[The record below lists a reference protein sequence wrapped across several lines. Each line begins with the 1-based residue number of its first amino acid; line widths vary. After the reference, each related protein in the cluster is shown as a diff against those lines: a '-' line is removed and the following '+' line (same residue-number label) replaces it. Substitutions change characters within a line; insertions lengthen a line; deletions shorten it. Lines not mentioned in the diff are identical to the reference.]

1 MKIACFVLFA
11 QLGCIFAFSV
21 KDSDIY
27 NEHNVYD
34 YDSFGLDPDNM
45 EPNEYLGVIQM
56 LQEAKKLSHGKF
68 DREKNFWK
76 RKFGRDIYE
85 GRRGERPGVD
95 YFRPE
100 TEDPFPSTNL
110 GGGDRWFEHG
120 FDLGEA
126 AQPVKREAPGPKGP
140 GAVPGP
146 QGPPSPG
153 GLQQVKAEGI
163 GEELILALIV
173 KSEYKDDGNCKTAL
187 EKYCDGLNETDP
199 NLQKV
204 NEKVKEFCGNGKPE
218 GKCKGLKD
226 KVEKKVGEFKQ
237 ELEDALKKADDEK
250 NCKELEEK
258 CIFLENVGDDDLKKK
273 CSELRSKCYKKKRE
287 EVTYEVLSRGLKVVG
302 SDANKCDEK
311 KIQEVCQKLSGHSDE
326 LMLACLDPSATCN
339 NLKSTVTNVCRPL
352 ETELKNVSKEECHKM
367 LEDSYFYESS
377 CANTKCTDIK
387 NQCKGKGFT
396 YTAPGSDFSLVER
409 EPGFEEKIG
418 LEEVLTRAEAD
429 GVLVGTP
436 GYKTLKDLIL

>member
-1 MKIACFVLFA
+1 EFR
-11 QLGCIFAFSV
+11 
-21 KDSDIY
+21 
-27 NEHNVYD
+27 
-34 YDSFGLDPDNM
+34 LDPDNM

-126 AQPVKREAPGPKGP
+126 AQPVKREAPKAPGPKEP

-173 KSEYKDDGNCKTAL
+173 KSEYNNEGNCKTAL
-187 EKYCDGLNETDP
+187 KKYCDGLNETDP

-204 NEKVKEFCGNGKPE
+204 NEKVKGLCKDKEQEK
-218 GKCKGLKD
+218 KCKDLTGE
-226 KVEKKVGEFKQ
+226 VEKKVGEFKQ
-237 ELEDALKKADDEK
+237 ELEGALKKTGDEK

-258 CIFLENVGDDDLKKK
+258 CIFLEEADPTNLKENCVK
-273 CSELRSKCYKKKRE
+273 LRNECYKEKRKDVAE
-287 EVTYEVLSRGLKVVG
+287 EVLIRGLKVVG
-302 SDANKCDEK
+302 GSVKDCNG
-311 KIQEVCQKLSGHSDE
+311 KIEEVCQKLSGYSDE
-326 LMLACLDPSATCN
+326 LMFTCLDPYNPCT
-339 NLKSTVTNVCRPL
+339 NLNTRVTNVCTPL
-352 ETELKNVSKEECHKM
+352 KEELKNVSKEECHEK
-367 LEDSYFYESS
+367 LEDCYFYGST
-377 CANTKCTDIK
+377 CGDAKKCKAIEK
-387 NQCKGKGFT
+387 QCQAKGFT
-396 YTAPGSDFSLVER
+396 YTAPRSGFSPVER
-409 EPGFEEKIG
+409 K
-418 LEEVLTRAEAD
+418 TRIR
-429 GVLVGTP
+429 G
-436 GYKTLKDLIL
+436 K

>member
-45 EPNEYLGVIQM
+45 EPNEYLGEIQM

-126 AQPVKREAPGPKGP
+126 AQPVKREAPGPERTRSSTRTTRP
-140 GAVPGP
+140 TITRRLP
-146 QGPPSPG
+146 QVKHKALG
-153 GLQQVKAEGI
+153 GLICFDCE
-163 GEELILALIV
+163 
-173 KSEYKDDGNCKTAL
+173 KDYENNDKCKTAL
-187 EKYCDGLNETDP
+187 EKYCDELNETDP

-218 GKCKGLKD
+218 EKCKDLKGE
-226 KVEKKVGEFKQ
+226 VEKKVGEFKQ
-237 ELEDALKKADDEK
+237 ELEGA
-250 NCKELEEK
+250 
-258 CIFLENVGDDDLKKK
+258 
-273 CSELRSKCYKKKRE
+273 
-287 EVTYEVLSRGLKVVG
+287 
-302 SDANKCDEK
+302 
-311 KIQEVCQKLSGHSDE
+311 
-326 LMLACLDPSATCN
+326 
-339 NLKSTVTNVCRPL
+339 
-352 ETELKNVSKEECHKM
+352 
-367 LEDSYFYESS
+367 
-377 CANTKCTDIK
+377 
-387 NQCKGKGFT
+387 
-396 YTAPGSDFSLVER
+396 
-409 EPGFEEKIG
+409 
-418 LEEVLTRAEAD
+418 
-429 GVLVGTP
+429 
-436 GYKTLKDLIL
+436 